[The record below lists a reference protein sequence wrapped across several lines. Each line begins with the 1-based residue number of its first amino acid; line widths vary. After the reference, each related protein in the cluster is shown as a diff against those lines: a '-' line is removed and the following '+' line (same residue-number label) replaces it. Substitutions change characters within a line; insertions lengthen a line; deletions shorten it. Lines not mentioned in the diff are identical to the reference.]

1 MTILKSFALSPLV
14 IPEPTR
20 KSAPCQFA
28 RVGGALFCLPPIR
41 QFRQDSNVKT
51 ISTRKLRIAVGAAL
65 LFVASCSRA
74 PQQIDRQAYAGEIDQ
89 WRAKRLASLTSESGW
104 LSLIGLFWLK
114 EGRNTFGS
122 DAANDI
128 VVPKVPGRAGEFVLA
143 NGVVTFRTPHAKA
156 FIVDGAP
163 ISSVELKTDLDEKP
177 TIVRAGSLS
186 FQIIK
191 REDKLGVRVKDRD
204 NPDRASFRGLE
215 YFPTDPKWRIE
226 ARFEPYNPPRAIPIL
241 NVLNMET
248 DEPSPGAVAF
258 EVGGKTY
265 RLDAITERGEKQLFM
280 IFADDTRGK
289 ETYGAGRYLYI
300 DPPDANNRIVID
312 FNKAYSPPCAF
323 TNYATCPLPPQQNI
337 LPVKIAAGEK
347 FTGH

>member
-1 MTILKSFALSPLV
+1 MRS
-14 IPEPTR
+14 
-20 KSAPCQFA
+20 
-28 RVGGALFCLPPIR
+28 
-41 QFRQDSNVKT
+41 VKT
-51 ISTRKLRIAVGAAL
+51 ISTQKLRIAVGVAL
-65 LFVASCSRA
+65 LFAASCSRA
-74 PQQIDRQAYAGEIDQ
+74 PKEINQQAYVKEIEE
-89 WRAKRLASLTSESGW
+89 WRAKRLASLTSDSGW

-114 EGRNTFGS
+114 EGRNTVGS

-128 VVPKVPGRAGEFVLA
+128 VVPKVPARAGEFVLA
-143 NGVVTFRTPHAKA
+143 NGVVTFRTPHAKT
-156 FIVDGAP
+156 FTVDGAP
-163 ISSVELKTDLDEKP
+163 ISSVELKNDLDEKP
-177 TIVRAGSLS
+177 TIVRAGTLS

-204 NPDRASFRGLE
+204 NPDRANFRGLE

-226 ARFEPYNPPRAIPIL
+226 ARFEAYNPPRAIPIL

-248 DEPSPGAVAF
+248 DEPSPGAVVF
-258 EVGGKTY
+258 EGGGKTY
-265 RLDAITERGEKQLFM
+265 RLDAITEQGEKQFFM

-300 DPPDANNRIVID
+300 DPPEANNRIVID

-323 TNYATCPLPPQQNI
+323 TNYATCPLPPKQNI
-337 LPVKIAAGEK
+337 LPVRIDAGEK

>member
-1 MTILKSFALSPLV
+1 M
-14 IPEPTR
+14 
-20 KSAPCQFA
+20 
-28 RVGGALFCLPPIR
+28 
-41 QFRQDSNVKT
+41 KT
-51 ISTRKLRIAVGAAL
+51 ISTQKLRIAVGAAL
-65 LFVASCSRA
+65 LLVTWCARA
-74 PQQIDRQAYAGEIDQ
+74 PQAIDQQAYAKEMDQ

-114 EGRNTFGS
+114 EGKNTFGS

-128 VVPKVPGRAGEFVLA
+128 VVPKVPARAGEFVLA
-143 NGVVTFRTPHAKA
+143 NAVVTFRTPHAKT
-156 FIVDGAP
+156 FIVNGAP
-163 ISSVELKTDLDEKP
+163 ISSVELKTDLDEQP
-177 TIVRAGSLS
+177 TMVRVGSLS

-191 REDKLGVRVKDRD
+191 REDRLGVRFKDREH
-204 NPDRASFRGLE
+204 PDRANFRGLE
-215 YFPTDPKWRIE
+215 YFPLDLKWRIE
-226 ARFEPYNPPRAIPIL
+226 ARFEPYHPPKHVPIL

-265 RLDAITERGEKQLFM
+265 RLDAITEKGNPQFFM

-337 LPVKIAAGEK
+337 LPVRIDAGEK

>member
-1 MTILKSFALSPLV
+1 
-14 IPEPTR
+14 
-20 KSAPCQFA
+20 
-28 RVGGALFCLPPIR
+28 
-41 QFRQDSNVKT
+41 VKT
-51 ISTRKLRIAVGAAL
+51 ISTQKLRIAVGAAL
-65 LFVASCSRA
+65 LLVTSCSRA
-74 PQQIDRQAYAGEIDQ
+74 PQPIDQQAYAREIQQ

-114 EGRNTFGS
+114 EGKNTFGS

-128 VVPKVPGRAGEFVLA
+128 VVPKVPARAGEFMLA
-143 NGVVTFRTPHAKA
+143 NGVVTFRTPHAKT
-156 FIVDGAP
+156 FSVDGAP
-163 ISSVELKTDLDEKP
+163 ISSIELKTDLDEQP
-177 TIVRAGSLS
+177 TIVRVGSLS

-191 REDKLGVRVKDRD
+191 REDKLGVRIKDREH
-204 NPDRASFRGLE
+204 PDRANFRGLE
-215 YFPTDPKWRIE
+215 YFPTNPKWRIE

-241 NVLNMET
+241 NVLNIET

-265 RLDAITERGEKQLFM
+265 RLDAITERGEKQFFM

-337 LPVKIAAGEK
+337 LPVRIDAGEK
-347 FTGH
+347 FTAH

>member
-1 MTILKSFALSPLV
+1 M
-14 IPEPTR
+14 
-20 KSAPCQFA
+20 
-28 RVGGALFCLPPIR
+28 
-41 QFRQDSNVKT
+41 KT
-51 ISTRKLRIAVGAAL
+51 ISTRRLLIATGAAL
-65 LFVASCSRA
+65 LLVNSCSRA
-74 PQQIDRQAYAGEIDQ
+74 PQPIDQQAYVKEIDQ

-128 VVPKVPGRAGEFVLA
+128 VIPKVPPRAGEFMLA
-143 NGVVTFRTPHAKA
+143 NGVVTFRTPHPKT
-156 FIVDGAP
+156 FNVDGAP
-163 ISSVELKTDLDEKP
+163 VSSIELKSDVDEKP
-177 TIVRAGSLS
+177 TIVHAGSLS

-191 REDKLGVRVKDRD
+191 REDRLGVRIKDKE
-204 NPDRASFRGLE
+204 NPDRTNFRGLE
-215 YFPTDPKWRIE
+215 YFPADPKWRIE
-226 ARFEPYNPPRAIPIL
+226 ARFEPYNPPRTVPIL

-258 EVGGKTY
+258 EVNGKTY
-265 RLDAITERGEKQLFM
+265 RLDAITEKGNPQYFM

-323 TNYATCPLPPQQNI
+323 TNFATCPLPPQQNI
-337 LPVKIAAGEK
+337 LPIRIDAGEK
-347 FTGH
+347 FKGH

>member
-1 MTILKSFALSPLV
+1 M
-14 IPEPTR
+14 
-20 KSAPCQFA
+20 
-28 RVGGALFCLPPIR
+28 
-41 QFRQDSNVKT
+41 KT
-51 ISTRKLRIAVGAAL
+51 LSTRKLRIAVGTAL
-65 LFVASCSRA
+65 LFVVSCSRA
-74 PQQIDRQAYAGEIDQ
+74 PQQIDQKAYAGEIDQ

-128 VVPKVPGRAGEFVLA
+128 VVPKLRDILMPKAAAHAGTFVLA
-143 NGVVTFRTPHAKA
+143 NGVVTFETSLAGA
-156 FIVDGAP
+156 FKIDGVSADLP
-163 ISSVELKTDLDEKP
+163 ASLRERDKGKVSVELRSDAEKP
-177 TIVRAGSLS
+177 TIIEIGSVTL
-186 FQIIK
+186 QIIK
-191 REDKLGVRVKDRD
+191 REDRFGVRVKDKD
-204 NPDRASFRGLE
+204 NPDRANFRGLE
-215 YFPTDPKWRIE
+215 YFPADPKWRIE
-226 ARFEPYNPPRAIPIL
+226 ARFEPYNPPKHVPIL

-265 RLDAITERGEKQLFM
+265 RLDAITEKGETQLFM

-300 DPPDANNRIVID
+300 DPPDATNRIVID

-323 TNYATCPLPPQQNI
+323 TNFATCPLPPQQNI
-337 LPVKIAAGEK
+337 LPVRIDAGEK

>member
-1 MTILKSFALSPLV
+1 
-14 IPEPTR
+14 
-20 KSAPCQFA
+20 
-28 RVGGALFCLPPIR
+28 
-41 QFRQDSNVKT
+41 VKT
-51 ISTRKLRIAVGAAL
+51 IRTRKLGIALGAAL
-65 LFVASCSRA
+65 LLVTSCSRA
-74 PQQIDRQAYAGEIDQ
+74 PQQVDQQAYVKEIDQ

-114 EGRNTFGS
+114 EGKNTIGS

-128 VVPKVPGRAGEFVLA
+128 VVPKVPPRAGEFVLA
-143 NGVVTFRTPHAKA
+143 NGVITFRTPHAKM

-177 TIVRAGSLS
+177 TLVRVGSLT

-204 NPDRASFRGLE
+204 NSDRANFRGLE
-215 YFPTDPKWRIE
+215 YFPTDPKWRLE
-226 ARFEPYNPPRAIPIL
+226 ARFEPYNPPRTVPIL

-265 RLDAITERGEKQLFM
+265 RLDAITERGEQQLFM

-323 TNYATCPLPPQQNI
+323 TNYATCPLPPRQNI
-337 LPVKIAAGEK
+337 LTVSIDAGEK
-347 FTGH
+347 FKVH

>member
-1 MTILKSFALSPLV
+1 LAGRFSVCRPSGNSGK
-14 IPEPTR
+14 
-20 KSAPCQFA
+20 
-28 RVGGALFCLPPIR
+28 IR
-41 QFRQDSNVKT
+41 NVKT
-51 ISTRKLRIAVGAAL
+51 IGTKKLRIVVGAAL
-65 LFVASCSRA
+65 LFVAACSRT

-122 DAANDI
+122 DPANDI
-128 VVPKVPGRAGEFVLA
+128 VVPKVPPRAGEFVLA
-143 NGVVTFRTPHAKA
+143 NGIVTFRTQHAKT
-156 FIVDGAP
+156 FLVDDAP
-163 ISSVELKTDLDEKP
+163 ISSVELKNDLDEKP

-191 REDKLGVRVKDRD
+191 REDKLGVRVKDKD
-204 NPDRASFRGLE
+204 HPDRAGFRGLE

-248 DEPSPGAVAF
+248 DEPSPGAVVF
-258 EVGGKTY
+258 EIAGKTY
-265 RLDAITERGEKQLFM
+265 RLDAITEKGNPQFFM

-337 LPVKIAAGEK
+337 LPVAINAGEK
-347 FTGH
+347 FKGH

>member
-1 MTILKSFALSPLV
+1 M
-14 IPEPTR
+14 
-20 KSAPCQFA
+20 
-28 RVGGALFCLPPIR
+28 
-41 QFRQDSNVKT
+41 KT
-51 ISTRKLRIAVGAAL
+51 IRSRKLRIAIGVAL
-65 LFVASCSRA
+65 LFVASCARA
-74 PQQIDRQAYAGEIDQ
+74 PQQIDRQAYAGEIEQ

-114 EGRNTFGS
+114 EGKNTFGS

-128 VVPKVPGRAGEFVLA
+128 VVPKIPARAGEFVLA
-143 NGVVTFRTPHAKA
+143 NGVVTFRTPHANA

-163 ISSVELKTDLDEKP
+163 ISSVELKNDLDEKP
-177 TIVRAGSLS
+177 TIVSAGSLTL
-186 FQIIK
+186 QIIK
-191 REDKLGVRVKDRD
+191 REDRLGVRIKDKD
-204 NPDRASFRGLE
+204 NPARAGFRGLE
-215 YFPTDPKWRIE
+215 YFPPDPKWRIE
-226 ARFEPYNPPRAIPIL
+226 ARFEPYNPPKHVPIL

-265 RLDAITERGEKQLFM
+265 RLDAITEKGNPQFFM
-280 IFADDTRGK
+280 IFADYTRGK

-323 TNYATCPLPPQQNI
+323 TNFATCPLPPQQNI
-337 LPVKIAAGEK
+337 LPVRIDAGEK
-347 FTGH
+347 FTSH

>member
-1 MTILKSFALSPLV
+1 
-14 IPEPTR
+14 
-20 KSAPCQFA
+20 
-28 RVGGALFCLPPIR
+28 
-41 QFRQDSNVKT
+41 VKT
-51 ISTRKLRIAVGAAL
+51 ITRKLPIAVGAAL
-65 LFVASCSRA
+65 LLAASCSRT
-74 PQQIDRQAYAGEIDQ
+74 PQPIDHQAYAGEIEQ

-128 VVPKVPGRAGEFVLA
+128 VVPKVPPRAGEFVLA
-143 NGVVTFRTPHAKA
+143 NGVVTFRTPHAKM
-156 FIVDGAP
+156 FTIDGAP
-163 ISSVELKTDLDEKP
+163 ISSVELKNDLDEKP
-177 TIVRAGSLS
+177 TIVRLGSLS
-186 FQIIK
+186 LQIIK
-191 REDKLGVRVKDRD
+191 REDRLGVRVKDRD
-204 NPDRASFRGLE
+204 NPDRASFRGLD
-215 YFPTDPKWRIE
+215 YFPADPKWRIV

-241 NVLNMET
+241 NVLNMES
-248 DEPSPGAVAF
+248 DEPSPGAVVF

-265 RLDAITERGEKQLFM
+265 RLDAITEQGEKQFFM

-337 LPVKIAAGEK
+337 LPVRIDAGEK

>member
-20 KSAPCQFA
+20 KSAPCQFT
-28 RVGGALFCLPPIR
+28 RVGGALFCLPRI
-41 QFRQDSNVKT
+41 RQDSNVKT

-65 LFVASCSRA
+65 LFVATCSRA

-89 WRAKRLASLTSESGW
+89 WRAQRLTSLTNESGW

-128 VVPKVPGRAGEFVLA
+128 VVPKVPARAGEFVLA
-143 NGVVTFRTPHAKA
+143 NGVVTFRTPHAKT

-191 REDKLGVRVKDRD
+191 REDKLGVRVKDKD
-204 NPDRASFRGLE
+204 NSDRASFRGLE
-215 YFPTDPKWRIE
+215 YFPVDPKWRIE

-265 RLDAITERGEKQLFM
+265 RLDAITEKENPQFFM

-323 TNYATCPLPPQQNI
+323 TNFATCPLPPQQNI
-337 LPVKIAAGEK
+337 LPVKIDAGEK

>member
-1 MTILKSFALSPLV
+1 M
-14 IPEPTR
+14 
-20 KSAPCQFA
+20 
-28 RVGGALFCLPPIR
+28 
-41 QFRQDSNVKT
+41 KT
-51 ISTRKLRIAVGAAL
+51 FSTRKLRIAVGTAL

-74 PQQIDRQAYAGEIDQ
+74 PQQIDQKAYAGEIDQ
-89 WRAKRLASLTSESGW
+89 WRAKRHASLTSESGW

-122 DAANDI
+122 DAGNDM
-128 VVPKVPGRAGEFVLA
+128 VVPKVPARAGEFVLA
-143 NGVVTFRTPHAKA
+143 NGVVTFRTPHART

-177 TIVRAGSLS
+177 TIVRVGSLS

-191 REDKLGVRVKDRD
+191 REDRFGVRVKDKD
-204 NPDRASFRGLE
+204 NPDRAKFRGLE

-226 ARFEPYNPPRAIPIL
+226 ARFEPYNPPKHVPIL

-265 RLDAITERGEKQLFM
+265 RLDAITEKGNPQLFM
-280 IFADDTRGK
+280 IFADNTRGK
-289 ETYGAGRYLYI
+289 ETYGAGRYLYV

-337 LPVKIAAGEK
+337 LPVAINAGEK